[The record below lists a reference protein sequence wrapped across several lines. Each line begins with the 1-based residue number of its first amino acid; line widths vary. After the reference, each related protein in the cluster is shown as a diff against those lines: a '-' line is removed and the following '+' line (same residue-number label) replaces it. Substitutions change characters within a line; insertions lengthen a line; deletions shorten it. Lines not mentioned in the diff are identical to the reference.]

1 MCVGRNVKVMDFRNA
16 YTSEHCERI
25 KKDSCNGKEP
35 AYVVRVSYLIRDG
48 KYSEAKHIQRG
59 KNKNSELPK
68 NQSIYK
74 VIP

>member
-1 MCVGRNVKVMDFRNA
+1 MDFREA
-16 YTSEHCERI
+16 YTPEKCERL
-25 KKDSCNGKEP
+25 KKESCKGNEP

-48 KYSEAKHIQRG
+48 KYSEAKRIQEE

-74 VIP
+74 VIA